1 MISSLSSHIARLLAL
16 ISCALAVCACG
27 EPYRFR
33 GTMIDPPND
42 APDFT
47 LTDHRGQLFQL
58 SEQRGKVVALY
69 FGFTSCPDIC
79 PTTLAD
85 LAAVRRELG
94 TDAEELQVALIT
106 VDPERDTQERLA
118 RYVPAFDPTFIGLRP
133 TPDELAAVLK
143 AYGATAIK
151 RELPNSALG
160 YTMDHSGFIYV
171 IDAAGRWR
179 EVFAHGSAIADITND
194 LRELIRTGAA

>member
-1 MISSLSSHIARLLAL
+1 MRSDSQRCIAAIVMLLLSAIALSS
-16 ISCALAVCACG
+16 CG

-33 GTMIDPPND
+33 GTMIEPPND

-47 LTDHRGQLFQL
+47 LSDQHGQPFRL
-58 SEQRGKVVALY
+58 SEQRGKVVVLY

-94 TDAEELQVALIT
+94 ADAEHLQVALIT

-118 RYVPAFDPTFIGLRP
+118 RYMQAFDPTFIGLRP
-133 TPDELAAVLK
+133 TQAELPVVLK
-143 AYGATAIK
+143 AYGATAIR
-151 RELPNSALG
+151 RELPGSALG
-160 YTMDHSGFIYV
+160 YTMDHSGFMYV
-171 IDAAGRWR
+171 IDQAGRWR
-179 EVFAHGSAIADITND
+179 EVFAHGSEITDITSD
-194 LRELIRTGAA
+194 LRQIIRTGAS

>member
-1 MISSLSSHIARLLAL
+1 MLFNRVRAVARRLAL
-16 ISCALAVCACG
+16 LVCALAACACG

-33 GTMIDPPND
+33 GTVLEPPNV

-47 LTDHRGQLFQL
+47 IADQYGQPFRL
-58 SEQRGKVVALY
+58 SDQRGKVVVLY

-85 LAAVRRELG
+85 LAAVQRELG
-94 TDAEELQVALIT
+94 ADAERLQVALIT

-118 RYVPAFDPTFIGLRP
+118 RYVQTFDPTFVGLRP
-133 TPDELAAVLK
+133 TQPELATLLK

-151 RELPNSALG
+151 RELPDSALG
-160 YTMDHSGFIYV
+160 YTMDHSGFMYV
-171 IDAAGRWR
+171 IDAAGNWR
-179 EVFAHGSAIADITND
+179 EVFSHGAAVEDIASD
-194 LRELIRTGAA
+194 LRHLIRTGAS